1 MPYPTGPAR
10 HALMR
15 RLLYRACV
23 ASTCM
28 PSCVASAY
36 MPSCVPSTH
45 DLGHRLE
52 QHNRS
57 CNSDATQRTH
67 ALALSLPYSPDATL
81 TDSAAD
87 AMAAVPTALRGGTLI
102 HMHHK
107 ANQQASNI
115 RGRPLYGA
123 ALYTG
128 QPSIRD
134 RPFTRFPALPFRTR
148 ALRQGRGVPPRC
160 HAGSIASQF
169 RVIIRALLF
178 RTRAL
183 SSCLFPQ
190 PMSRVQPKS
199 WILALTKL
207 QVLPVPRVD
216 VASQGVDVS
225 LERVRLHQ
233 GYRFLFRV

>member
-1 MPYPTGPAR
+1 MQQRCNTEDTRPSSF
-10 HALMR
+10 
-15 RLLYRACV
+15 
-23 ASTCM
+23 STVQ
-28 PSCVASAY
+28 P
-36 MPSCVPSTH
+36 
-45 DLGHRLE
+45 GR
-52 QHNRS
+52 
-57 CNSDATQRTH
+57 DADRQ
-67 ALALSLPYSPDATL
+67 
-81 TDSAAD
+81 
-87 AMAAVPTALRGGTLI
+87 
-102 HMHHK
+102 
-107 ANQQASNI
+107 
-115 RGRPLYGA
+115 RGRRYGSCPHGSA
-123 ALYTG
+123 GRHSDSYASQGKPASKQYTG